1 MESTNN
7 TAVYDG
13 NQVVAAARV
22 LTEIAKE
29 GADHGLT
36 RILWVLGGTASSDD
50 RDSGCLLF
58 GIVAEPRSATPES
71 DFGEWKEFL
80 TRLAGQPDSEELPR
94 MWEEVI
100 EASASWQHY
109 RGVRLVI
116 AGEWPLD

>member
-13 NQVVAAARV
+13 SQVIAASRA

-36 RILWVLGGTASSDD
+36 PILWILGGTASSDD

-58 GIVAEPRSATPES
+58 GIVSGPRSAAPES
-71 DFGEWKEFL
+71 DFREWKELL
-80 TRLAGQPDSEELPR
+80 TQLAGQPDREELPH

-109 RGVRLVI
+109 RGVRLDI